1 MNINL
6 ELIDAKLHTLAKLD
20 FSLPFQKNCFMDL
33 IILVKRY
40 FFNNLY
46 HKYKSFGST
55 TYSCHK
61 FHTFEIISHN
71 GVSVHDLSAKI
82 PEGECKIDVRAKSIE
97 KNSIYANEQNAF
109 KAKFKGLKESSDI
122 LFLKKSINNKNKNNK
137 LKKLRNK
144 FGKNF
149 TFDKFYHNK
158 CIKKGKK

>member
-6 ELIDAKLHTLAKLD
+6 ELVDTNLLTLAKLE
-20 FSLPFQKNCFMDL
+20 FSLPFQKIRFMEL
-33 IILVKRY
+33 IILVKQY
-40 FFNNLY
+40 FFNNMY
-46 HKYKSFGST
+46 HKYKYFGST
-55 TYSCHK
+55 SYSSHR

-97 KNSIYANEQNAF
+97 KKSIYADEQNAF

-122 LFLKKSINNKNKNNK
+122 IFLKKSINSKINNNK
-137 LKKLRNK
+137 LKKLQNK

-149 TFDKFYHNK
+149 SFDKFYHNK
-158 CIKKGKK
+158 CIKKGKQ